1 MSIMKKSID
10 PNSDLGQTH
19 VIFLDKNHP
28 NSNGISK
35 AIKEL
40 KINED
45 QANVKKIYMI
55 PKMSS

>member
-1 MSIMKKSID
+1 MKKAID

-28 NSNGISK
+28 SSNGINK

-40 KINED
+40 KIGQD
-45 QANVKKIYMI
+45 QVNVKKFYMI